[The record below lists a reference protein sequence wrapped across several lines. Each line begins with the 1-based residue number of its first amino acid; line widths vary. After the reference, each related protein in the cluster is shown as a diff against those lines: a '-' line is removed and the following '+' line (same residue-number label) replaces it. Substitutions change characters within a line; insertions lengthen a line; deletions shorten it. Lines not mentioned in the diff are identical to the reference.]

1 MPLIEFT
8 VNRKPVSVEVEAG
21 ATLLTVLR
29 DKLGLMGAKN
39 GCGQGHCGAC
49 TVVIDGEARRSCV
62 VKAAR
67 VAGSEVTTIEG
78 LAGEGGRLH
87 PVQLAFIEAGAI
99 QCGFCTPGMVMSVV
113 ALLSRRPDPTEAD
126 VKKALRHNLC
136 RCTGYASILR
146 AVRLAAAWMRGETA
160 DGGATGAMAAAAG
173 GGVTGAGTAPPG
185 PGRVIGQPAPRTG
198 AVARVKGD
206 PIFAADL
213 FFPDMVHGKLVLSE
227 HPHAEV
233 LAVDSSAALA
243 SPGVLAVLTA
253 ADVPGRNAFGLL
265 VPHQPVLAG
274 DRVRHL
280 GDPVAVVL
288 AETERQA
295 EAAAAAV
302 KVAYRPLPAV
312 FTPEAAL
319 ADGAPRLHEE
329 DGAGQQPNVMHRVE
343 VRKGDGA
350 DAFRRADV
358 IVEDVYTTPM
368 VEHAYLEPEAAVAV
382 PEPGGGVTVWTGSQ
396 GSHAFRQMIAASLAL
411 PEEKVR
417 AIFTPTGGAFGGKE
431 EPTVQIHCAL
441 GAVRLGRP
449 VRMVLSREESIR
461 ISTKRHAERIHMRHG
476 ATRDGRLVAMEAR
489 IVADTGAYASL
500 GKPVVFRSAVVAAG
514 PYDIPNVSAV
524 SVGVYTNNPV
534 AGAFRGFGST
544 QVAFASEVQMDKLA
558 RRLGLD
564 PIEFRR
570 RNALAEGKET
580 ITGQVLGP
588 GTAYLETLEAVAEKI
603 EELRAEARAEALAE
617 TPATPQGQVR
627 AEPRPSA
634 SSPDRRYG
642 VGVAS
647 AYKNVGIGS
656 GKKDAAGAVVGLTET
671 GRLLVRV
678 GATDIGQGSDTVMA
692 QLAAEV
698 TGFALDQV
706 DILSSDTALCPDGEE
721 TTASRQTYVTGNAV
735 VEAARSFRE
744 KLAAFAGEVCGV
756 RPGTVRVEGDGIVFE
771 AAGDNPLAT
780 RGDSGAGGD
789 GLSALGKADSGG
801 LRRVPLAEV
810 SRKARAAGRSL
821 EAESFYV
828 APTTYALRETADKVP
843 GEASGLWDVHFAYS
857 YGTQAALVAVDEA
870 TGEVEVL
877 KVVAAHDAGRVI
889 NPQGARGQLEGG
901 IVMGIGYALSEGLV
915 LEDGRIVND
924 NLSRLRV
931 PGVGLVP
938 AMDPVIIEKPDPGG
952 PFGAKGMGELAM
964 NPTAPAIINAIRDAV
979 GVYVNDLPANP
990 ERVAAPSGGRPEVG
1004 SNRRVAGGR
1013 HGGAMAGVRERGAAL
1028 SEA

>member
-1 MPLIEFT
+1 LPLIEFT
-8 VNRKPVSVEVEAG
+8 VNRKPVKVQVGVEPEAGVEAG
-21 ATLLTVLR
+21 ATLLAVLR

-39 GCGQGHCGAC
+39 GCGKGHCGAC

-67 VAGSEVTTIEG
+67 LAGSEVTTIEG

-87 PVQLAFIEAGAI
+87 PVQVAFIEAGAI

-113 ALLSRRPDPTEAD
+113 ALLSRRPDPTEAE
-126 VKKALRHNLC
+126 VKEALRHNLC

-160 DGGATGAMAAAAG
+160 GGGAAGARAAPADGGAAGAMAAPADGGAA
-173 GGVTGAGTAPPG
+173 GAGTAPPE
-185 PGRVIGQPAPRTG
+185 PGRAIGQPALPEPGRAIGRPTPRAG
-198 AVARVKGD
+198 AAARVTGR

-213 FFPDMVHGKLVLSE
+213 SFPDMVHGKFVLSE

-233 LAVDSSAALA
+233 LAVDASVAQA

-302 KVAYRPLPAV
+302 KATYRPLPAV

-329 DGAGQQPNVMHRVE
+329 DDAAGQRPNIMHRVE
-343 VRKGDGA
+343 VRKGDVA
-350 DAFRRADV
+350 EAFRRADV

-417 AIFTPTGGAFGGKE
+417 VIFTPTGGAFGGKE

-449 VRMVLSREESIR
+449 VKMVLTREESIR

-476 ATRDGRLVAMEAR
+476 ATRDGRLVAMEAC

-558 RRLGLD
+558 RRLELD

-588 GTAYLETLEAVAEKI
+588 GTSYLETLEAVAGKV
-603 EELRAEARAEALAE
+603 EELRAEARVAAARS
-617 TPATPQGQVR
+617 G
-627 AEPRPSA
+627 
-634 SSPDRRYG
+634 RRYG

-647 AYKNVGIGS
+647 AYKNVGIGA
-656 GKKDAAGAVVGLTET
+656 GKRDAAGAVVGLTET

-678 GATDIGQGSDTVMA
+678 GSADIGQGSDTVMA

-706 DILSSDTALCPDGEE
+706 DVLSSDTALCPDGEE

-735 VEAARSFRE
+735 VEAARDFRE
-744 KLAAFAGEVCGV
+744 KLAAFVAKTYGV
-756 RPGTVRVEGDGIVFE
+756 PSDDIRIEGDAIAFGCGGGGANAPDGGGSVF
-771 AAGDNPLAT
+771 P
-780 RGDSGAGGD
+780 
-789 GLSALGKADSGG
+789 
-801 LRRVPLAEV
+801 RRAPLAEV
-810 SRKARAAGRSL
+810 AARARAAGRSL
-821 EAESFYV
+821 EAESVYV
-828 APTTYALRETADKVP
+828 APTTYALRETADKAP
-843 GEASGLWDVHFAYS
+843 GEDPSLWDVHFAYS
-857 YGTQAALVAVDEA
+857 FGTQAALVAVDEE

-889 NPQGARGQLEGG
+889 NPQGVRGQLEGG
-901 IVMGIGYALSEGLV
+901 IVMGIGYALSEGLI
-915 LEDGRIVND
+915 LENGRIVND
-924 NLSRLRV
+924 NLLKLRV
-931 PGVGLVP
+931 PGVGLTP
-938 AMDPVIIEKPDPGG
+938 EMDPVIIEKLDPGG

-979 GVYVNDLPANP
+979 GVYVNDLPADRG
-990 ERVAAPSGGRPEVG
+990 RVAAAI
-1004 SNRRVAGGR
+1004 RR
-1013 HGGAMAGVRERGAAL
+1013 AAQG
-1028 SEA
+1028 EG

>member
-1 MPLIEFT
+1 LPLIEFT
-8 VNRKPVSVEVEAG
+8 VNRKPVKVEVGVEVEAG
-21 ATLLTVLR
+21 ATLLAVLR

-39 GCGQGHCGAC
+39 GCGKGHCGAC
-49 TVVIDGEARRSCV
+49 TVVIDGEARRSCL

-67 VAGSEVTTIEG
+67 LAGSEVTTIEG

-113 ALLSRRPDPTEAD
+113 ALLSRRPDPTEAE
-126 VKKALRHNLC
+126 VKEALRHNLC

-146 AVRLAAAWMRGETA
+146 AVRLAAAWMRGETVG
-160 DGGATGAMAAAAG
+160 GGAAGAMAAAADG
-173 GGVTGAGTAPPG
+173 GAAGAGTTPPE
-185 PGRVIGQPAPRTG
+185 PGRAIGQPTPRAG
-198 AVARVKGD
+198 AAARVTGL

-213 FFPDMVHGKLVLSE
+213 SFPDMVHGKFVLSE

-243 SPGVLAVLTA
+243 FPGVLAVLTA

-265 VPHQPVLAG
+265 VPHQPVLAS

-302 KVAYRPLPAV
+302 KATYRPLPAV

-329 DGAGQQPNVMHRVE
+329 GGAGQLPNVMHRVE
-343 VRKGDGA
+343 VRKGNVA
-350 DAFRRADV
+350 EAFRRADV
-358 IVEDVYTTPM
+358 VVEDVYTTPM

-417 AIFTPTGGAFGGKE
+417 VIFTPTGGAFGGKE

-449 VRMVLSREESIR
+449 VKMVLTREESIR

-500 GKPVVFRSAVVAAG
+500 GQPVVFRSAVVAAG

-558 RRLGLD
+558 RRLELD
-564 PIEFRR
+564 PIELRR

-588 GTAYLETLEAVAEKI
+588 GTSYLETLEAVAGKV
-603 EELRAEARAEALAE
+603 EELRAEARVAAGA
-617 TPATPQGQVR
+617 AAWAGSRSV
-627 AEPRPSA
+627 AARPG
-634 SSPDRRYG
+634 RRYG

-647 AYKNVGIGS
+647 AYKNVGIGA
-656 GKKDAAGAVVGLTET
+656 GKRDAAGAVVGLTET

-678 GATDIGQGSDTVMA
+678 GSADIGQGSDTVMA

-706 DILSSDTALCPDGEE
+706 DVLSSDTALCPDGEE

-735 VEAARSFRE
+735 VEAARGFRE
-744 KLAAFAGEVCGV
+744 KLAAFVAETYGVPSDDIRIEVDAIAFGCGE
-756 RPGTVRVEGDGIVFE
+756 
-771 AAGDNPLAT
+771 
-780 RGDSGAGGD
+780 GG
-789 GLSALGKADSGG
+789 SS
-801 LRRVPLAEV
+801 RRMPLAEV
-810 SRKARAAGRSL
+810 AARARAAGRSL
-821 EAESFYV
+821 EAESVYV

-843 GEASGLWDVHFAYS
+843 GEDPSLWDVHFAYS
-857 YGTQAALVAVDEA
+857 FGTQAALVAVDEV

-889 NPQGARGQLEGG
+889 NPQGVRGQLEGG

-915 LEDGRIVND
+915 LENGRIVND
-924 NLSRLRV
+924 NLLKLRV
-931 PGVGLVP
+931 PGVGLTP
-938 AMDPVIIEKPDPGG
+938 EMDPVIIEKLDPGG

-964 NPTAPAIINAIRDAV
+964 NPTAPAIVNAIRDAV
-979 GVYVNDLPANP
+979 GVYVNDLPADK
-990 ERVAAPSGGRPEVG
+990 ERVVAAI
-1004 SNRRVAGGR
+1004 RRAGQGE
-1013 HGGAMAGVRERGAAL
+1013 G
-1028 SEA
+1028 

>member
-1 MPLIEFT
+1 LPLIEFT
-8 VNRKPVSVEVEAG
+8 VNRKPVSVEAEAG
-21 ATLLTVLR
+21 DTLLGVLR

-39 GCGQGHCGAC
+39 GCGKGHCGAC
-49 TVVIDGEARRSCV
+49 TVVVDGEARRSCV

-113 ALLSRRPDPTEAD
+113 ALLARRSDPTEAE
-126 VKKALRHNLC
+126 VKEALRHNLC

-160 DGGATGAMAAAAG
+160 NAEGGASGAMKAAGLGGASGAMAAAAG
-173 GGVTGAGTAPPG
+173 GGVAGVARTGSAPPG
-185 PGRVIGQPAPRTG
+185 SHRAIGQSAPRAG
-198 AVARVKGD
+198 ATARVTGL

-213 FFPDMVHGKLVLSE
+213 SFPDMVHGKLVLSE

-233 LAVDSSAALA
+233 LAVDASAALA

-253 ADVPGRNAFGLL
+253 ADIPGRNAFGLL

-280 GDPVAVVL
+280 GDPVAVVF

-295 EAAAAAV
+295 EAATAGV
-302 KVAYRPLPAV
+302 RVTYRPLPAV

-329 DGAGQQPNVMHRVE
+329 DGPGQPPNVMHRVE
-343 VRKGDGA
+343 VRKGDVA
-350 DAFRRADV
+350 EAFRRADV

-382 PEPGGGVTVWTGSQ
+382 PGPDGSVTVWTGSQ
-396 GSHAFRQMIAASLAL
+396 GSYAFRQMIAASLGL

-417 AIFTPTGGAFGGKE
+417 VVFTPTGGAFGGKE
-431 EPTVQIHCAL
+431 EPTVQIQCVL

-449 VRMVLSREESIR
+449 VKMVLSREESIR

-500 GKPVVFRSAVVAAG
+500 GQPVVFRSAVVAAG
-514 PYDIPNVSAV
+514 PYDIPNVSSIAI
-524 SVGVYTNNPV
+524 GVYTNNPV

-588 GTAYLETLEAVAEKI
+588 GTSYLETLEAVAGKV
-603 EELRAEARAEALAE
+603 EELRAEARAGSRSGAA
-617 TPATPQGQVR
+617 
-627 AEPRPSA
+627 RPGK
-634 SSPDRRYG
+634 RLG

-647 AYKNVGIGS
+647 AYKNVGIGA
-656 GKKDAAGAVVGLTET
+656 GKRDAAGAVVGLTET

-678 GATDIGQGSDTVMA
+678 GSADIGQGSDTVMA
-692 QLAAEV
+692 QLAAEE
-698 TGFALDQV
+698 TGFGLDQV
-706 DILSSDTALCPDGEE
+706 DVLSSDTALCPDGEE

-735 VEAARSFRE
+735 LEAARGFRE
-744 KLAAFAGEVCGV
+744 KLAAFVAETYGA
-756 RPGTVRVEGDGIVFE
+756 RPGDG
-771 AAGDNPLAT
+771 APLP
-780 RGDSGAGGD
+780 
-789 GLSALGKADSGG
+789 
-801 LRRVPLAEV
+801 VPLVEIA
-810 SRKARAAGRSL
+810 ARARSAGRSI

-828 APTTYALRETADKVP
+828 APTTYALRETADKAP
-843 GEASGLWDVHFAYS
+843 GEDPSLWDVHFAYS
-857 YGTQAALVAVDEA
+857 YGTQAALVAVDEE

-889 NPQGARGQLEGG
+889 NPQGVRGQLEGG

-924 NLSRLRV
+924 NLLKLRV
-931 PGVGLVP
+931 PGVGLTP
-938 AMDPVIIEKPDPGG
+938 EMDPVIIEKLDPGG

-964 NPTAPAIINAIRDAV
+964 NPTAPAIVNAIRDAV
-979 GVYVNDLPANP
+979 GVYVNDLPADKG
-990 ERVAAPSGGRPEVG
+990 RVAEAI
-1004 SNRRVAGGR
+1004 RRAGGS
-1013 HGGAMAGVRERGAAL
+1013 GL
-1028 SEA
+1028 

>member
-1 MPLIEFT
+1 LPLIEFT
-8 VNRKPVSVEVEAG
+8 VNRKPVKVEVGVEVEAG
-21 ATLLTVLR
+21 ATLLAVLR

-39 GCGQGHCGAC
+39 GCGKGHCGAC
-49 TVVIDGEARRSCV
+49 TVVIDGEARRSCL

-67 VAGSEVTTIEG
+67 LAGSEVTTIEG

-113 ALLSRRPDPTEAD
+113 ALLSRRPDPTEAE
-126 VKKALRHNLC
+126 VKEALRHNLC

-146 AVRLAAAWMRGETA
+146 AVRLAAAWMRGETVG
-160 DGGATGAMAAAAG
+160 GGAAGAMAAPADSGAA
-173 GGVTGAGTAPPG
+173 GAGTAPPE
-185 PGRVIGQPAPRTG
+185 PGRAIGQPTPRAG
-198 AVARVKGD
+198 AAARVTGL

-213 FFPDMVHGKLVLSE
+213 SFPDMVHGKLVLSE

-243 SPGVLAVLTA
+243 FPGVLAVLTA

-302 KVAYRPLPAV
+302 KVTYRPLPAV

-329 DGAGQQPNVMHRVE
+329 GGAGQPPNVMHRVE
-343 VRKGDGA
+343 VRKGNVA
-350 DAFRRADV
+350 EAFRRADV

-417 AIFTPTGGAFGGKE
+417 VIFTPTGGAFGGKE

-449 VRMVLSREESIR
+449 VKMVLTREESIR

-544 QVAFASEVQMDKLA
+544 QVAFASEVQMDKVA
-558 RRLGLD
+558 RRLELD
-564 PIEFRR
+564 PIELRR

-588 GTAYLETLEAVAEKI
+588 GTSYLETLEAVAGKV
-603 EELRAEARAEALAE
+603 EELRAEARAAAG
-617 TPATPQGQVR
+617 AAAR
-627 AEPRPSA
+627 AGSRSVAARPG
-634 SSPDRRYG
+634 RRYG

-647 AYKNVGIGS
+647 AYKNVGIGA
-656 GKKDAAGAVVGLTET
+656 GKRDAAGAVVGLTET

-678 GATDIGQGSDTVMA
+678 GSADIGQGSDTVMA

-706 DILSSDTALCPDGEE
+706 DVLSSDTALCPDGEE

-735 VEAARSFRE
+735 LEAARGFRE
-744 KLAAFAGEVCGV
+744 KLAAFVAETYGV
-756 RPGTVRVEGDGIVFE
+756 PSDDIRIEGDGIVF
-771 AAGDNPLAT
+771 GC
-780 RGDSGAGGD
+780 GGGGSNAPD
-789 GLSALGKADSGG
+789 GGG
-801 LRRVPLAEV
+801 SVFPRRAPLAEV
-810 SRKARAAGRSL
+810 AARARAAGRSL
-821 EAESFYV
+821 EAESVYV
-828 APTTYALRETADKVP
+828 APTTYALRETADKAP
-843 GEASGLWDVHFAYS
+843 GEDPSLWDVHFAYS
-857 YGTQAALVAVDEA
+857 FGTQAALVAVNEE

-889 NPQGARGQLEGG
+889 NPQGVRGQLEGG

-915 LEDGRIVND
+915 LENGRIVND
-924 NLSRLRV
+924 NLLKLRV
-931 PGVGLVP
+931 PGVGLTP
-938 AMDPVIIEKPDPGG
+938 EMDPVIIEKLDPGG

-964 NPTAPAIINAIRDAV
+964 NPTAPAVINAIRDAV
-979 GVYVNDLPANP
+979 GVYINDLPADK
-990 ERVAAPSGGRPEVG
+990 ERVAAAIRRAGRSGASGG
-1004 SNRRVAGGR
+1004 
-1013 HGGAMAGVRERGAAL
+1013 
-1028 SEA
+1028 

>member
-1 MPLIEFT
+1 LPLIEFT
-8 VNRKPVSVEVEAG
+8 VNQKPVKVQVGVEPEAG
-21 ATLLTVLR
+21 ATLLAVLR

-39 GCGQGHCGAC
+39 GCGKGHCGAC
-49 TVVIDGEARRSCV
+49 TVVIDGEARRSCL

-67 VAGSEVTTIEG
+67 LAGSEVTTIEG
-78 LAGEGGRLH
+78 LAGDGGRLH
-87 PVQLAFIEAGAI
+87 PVQVAFIEAGAI

-113 ALLSRRPDPTEAD
+113 ALLSRRPDPTEAE
-126 VKKALRHNLC
+126 VKEALRHNLC

-146 AVRLAAAWMRGETA
+146 AVRLAAAWMRGETVG
-160 DGGATGAMAAAAG
+160 GGAAGAMAAAADG
-173 GGVTGAGTAPPG
+173 GAAGAGTAPPE
-185 PGRVIGQPAPRTG
+185 PGRAVGQSAPRAG
-198 AVARVKGD
+198 AAARVTGR

-213 FFPDMVHGKLVLSE
+213 SFPDMVHGKLVLSE

-233 LAVDSSAALA
+233 LAVDASAALA
-243 SPGVLAVLTA
+243 FPGVLAVLTA

-295 EAAAAAV
+295 ETATAGV
-302 KVAYRPLPAV
+302 RVTYRPLPAV

-319 ADGAPRLHEE
+319 AEGAPRLHEE
-329 DGAGQQPNVMHRVE
+329 GGAGQPPNVMHRVE
-343 VRKGDGA
+343 VRKGDVA
-350 DAFRRADV
+350 EAFRRADV

-382 PEPGGGVTVWTGSQ
+382 PAPGGGVTVWTGSQ

-411 PEEKVR
+411 SEEKVR
-417 AIFTPTGGAFGGKE
+417 VIFTPTGGAFGGKE

-449 VRMVLSREESIR
+449 VRMVLTREESIR

-524 SVGVYTNNPV
+524 SIGVYTNNPV

-564 PIEFRR
+564 PIELRR

-588 GTAYLETLEAVAEKI
+588 GTSYLETLEAVAGKVED
-603 EELRAEARAEALAE
+603 LRAEARAAAGAEA
-617 TPATPQGQVR
+617 R
-627 AEPRPSA
+627 AGSRSVAARPG
-634 SSPDRRYG
+634 RRYG

-647 AYKNVGIGS
+647 AYKNVGIGA
-656 GKKDAAGAVVGLTET
+656 GKRDAAGAVVGLTET

-678 GATDIGQGSDTVMA
+678 GSADIGQGSDTVMA

-698 TGFALDQV
+698 TGVALDQV
-706 DILSSDTALCPDGEE
+706 DVLSSDTALCPDGEE

-735 VEAARSFRE
+735 VEAARDFRE
-744 KLAAFAGEVCGV
+744 KLAAFVAKTYGV
-756 RPGTVRVEGDGIVFE
+756 PSDDIRIEGDAIAFGCGGGGANAPDGGGSVF
-771 AAGDNPLAT
+771 P
-780 RGDSGAGGD
+780 
-789 GLSALGKADSGG
+789 
-801 LRRVPLAEV
+801 RRAPLAEV
-810 SRKARAAGRSL
+810 AARARAAGRSL
-821 EAESFYV
+821 EAESVYV
-828 APTTYALRETADKVP
+828 APTTYALRETADKAP
-843 GEASGLWDVHFAYS
+843 GEDPSLWDVHFAYS
-857 YGTQAALVAVDEA
+857 FGTQAALVAVDEE

-889 NPQGARGQLEGG
+889 NPQGVRGQLEGG
-901 IVMGIGYALSEGLV
+901 IVMGIGYALSEGLI
-915 LEDGRIVND
+915 LENGRIVND
-924 NLSRLRV
+924 NLLKLRV
-931 PGVGLVP
+931 PGVGLTP
-938 AMDPVIIEKPDPGG
+938 EMDPVIIEKLDPGG

-979 GVYVNDLPANP
+979 GVYVNDLPADRG
-990 ERVAAPSGGRPEVG
+990 RVAAAI
-1004 SNRRVAGGR
+1004 RR
-1013 HGGAMAGVRERGAAL
+1013 AAQG
-1028 SEA
+1028 EG

>member
-1 MPLIEFT
+1 LPLIEFT
-8 VNRKPVSVEVEAG
+8 VNRKPVSVEAEAG
-21 ATLLTVLR
+21 DTLLGVLR

-39 GCGQGHCGAC
+39 GCGKGHCGAC
-49 TVVIDGEARRSCV
+49 TVVVDGEARRACV

-67 VAGSEVTTIEG
+67 VAGCEVTTIEG
-78 LAGEGGRLH
+78 LADEGGRLH

-113 ALLSRRPDPTEAD
+113 ALLAKCPAPTEAE
-126 VKKALRHNLC
+126 VKEALRHNLC

-160 DGGATGAMAAAAG
+160 EGGASGAMKAASLGGAADTSAGLGGASGHAIGQSAPRAGAAAR
-173 GGVTGAGTAPPG
+173 VTGL
-185 PGRVIGQPAPRTG
+185 
-198 AVARVKGD
+198 

-213 FFPDMVHGKLVLSE
+213 SFPDMVHGKLVLSE

-233 LAVDSSAALA
+233 LAVDASAALA

-280 GDPVAVVL
+280 GDPVAVVF

-295 EAAAAAV
+295 ETATAGV
-302 KVAYRPLPAV
+302 RVTYRPLPAV

-329 DGAGQQPNVMHRVE
+329 GGAGQPPNVMHRVE
-343 VRKGDGA
+343 VRKGDVA
-350 DAFRRADV
+350 EAFRRADV

-396 GSHAFRQMIAASLAL
+396 GSYAFRQMIAASLAL

-417 AIFTPTGGAFGGKE
+417 VIFTPTGGAFGGKE

-500 GKPVVFRSAVVAAG
+500 GQPVVFRSAVVAAG
-514 PYDIPNVSAV
+514 PYDIPNVSSIAI
-524 SVGVYTNNPV
+524 GVYTNNPV

-588 GTAYLETLEAVAEKI
+588 GTSYLETLEAVAGKV
-603 EELRAEARAEALAE
+603 EELRAEARAAAGAEA
-617 TPATPQGQVR
+617 PAGSR
-627 AEPRPSA
+627 SA
-634 SSPDRRYG
+634 TAHPGKRLG

-647 AYKNVGIGS
+647 AYKNVGIGA
-656 GKKDAAGAVVGLTET
+656 GKRDAAGAVVGLTET

-678 GATDIGQGSDTVMA
+678 GSADIGQGSDTVMA

-706 DILSSDTALCPDGEE
+706 DVLSSDTALCPDGEE

-735 VEAARSFRE
+735 LEAARGFRE
-744 KLAAFAGEVCGV
+744 KLAAFVAETYGD
-756 RPGTVRVEGDGIVFE
+756 RPGDGT
-771 AAGDNPLAT
+771 PQP
-780 RGDSGAGGD
+780 
-789 GLSALGKADSGG
+789 
-801 LRRVPLAEV
+801 VPLAEV
-810 SRKARAAGRSL
+810 ATQARSAGRSI

-828 APTTYALRETADKVP
+828 APTTYALRETADKAP
-843 GEASGLWDVHFAYS
+843 GEDPSLWDVHFAYC

-889 NPQGARGQLEGG
+889 NPQGVRGQLEGG

-915 LEDGRIVND
+915 LEDGRIIND
-924 NLSRLRV
+924 NLLKLRV
-931 PGVGLVP
+931 PGIGLTP
-938 AMDPVIIEKPDPGG
+938 EMDPVIIEKLDPGG

-979 GVYVNDLPANP
+979 GVYVNDLPADKG
-990 ERVAAPSGGRPEVG
+990 RVAAAIRRAARRGGQ
-1004 SNRRVAGGR
+1004 
-1013 HGGAMAGVRERGAAL
+1013 
-1028 SEA
+1028 

>member
-1 MPLIEFT
+1 LPLLEFT
-8 VNRKPVSVEVEAG
+8 VNRKPVSVEAEAG
-21 ATLLTVLR
+21 ATLLAVLR

-39 GCGQGHCGAC
+39 GCGKGHCGAC
-49 TVVIDGEARRSCV
+49 TVVIDGEARRSCL
-62 VKAAR
+62 VKTAR
-67 VAGSEVTTIEG
+67 VAGCEVTTIEG

-99 QCGFCTPGMVMSVV
+99 QCGFCTPGMVMSVA
-113 ALLSRRPDPTEAD
+113 ALLAKRPDPTEAE
-126 VKKALRHNLC
+126 VKEALRHNLC

-160 DGGATGAMAAAAG
+160 DGGAAGAMAAAAG
-173 GGVTGAGTAPPG
+173 GGVAGVARAGAGSAPPG
-185 PGRVIGQPAPRTG
+185 PHHAFGQSAPRAG
-198 AVARVKGD
+198 AAARVTGL

-213 FFPDMVHGKLVLSE
+213 SFPDMVHGKLVLSE
-227 HPHAEV
+227 HPHADV
-233 LAVDSSAALA
+233 LAVDASAALA

-280 GDPVAVVL
+280 GDPVAVVF

-295 EAAAAAV
+295 EAATAGV
-302 KVAYRPLPAV
+302 RVTYRPLPAV

-329 DGAGQQPNVMHRVE
+329 GGAGQRPNVMHRVE
-343 VRKGDGA
+343 VRKGDVA
-350 DAFRRADV
+350 EAFRRAEV

-396 GSHAFRQMIAASLAL
+396 GSYAFRQMIAASLAL

-417 AIFTPTGGAFGGKE
+417 VIFTPTGGAFGGKE

-449 VRMVLSREESIR
+449 VRMVLTREESIR

-500 GKPVVFRSAVVAAG
+500 GQPVVFRSAVVAAG

-564 PIEFRR
+564 PIELRR

-588 GTAYLETLEAVAEKI
+588 GTSYAETLEAVAGKV
-603 EELRAEARAEALAE
+603 EELRAEARAGSRSAA
-617 TPATPQGQVR
+617 A
-627 AEPRPSA
+627 RPGK
-634 SSPDRRYG
+634 RLG

-647 AYKNVGIGS
+647 AYKNVGIGA
-656 GKKDAAGAVVGLTET
+656 GKRDAAGAVVGLTET

-678 GATDIGQGSDTVMA
+678 GSADIGQGSDTVMA

-706 DILSSDTALCPDGEE
+706 DVLSSDTTLCPDGEE

-735 VEAARSFRE
+735 VEAARGFRE
-744 KLAAFAGEVCGV
+744 KLAAFVAETYGA
-756 RPGTVRVEGDGIVFE
+756 RPGDGT
-771 AAGDNPLAT
+771 PQP
-780 RGDSGAGGD
+780 
-789 GLSALGKADSGG
+789 
-801 LRRVPLAEV
+801 VPLAEV
-810 SRKARAAGRSL
+810 AARARAAGRTI

-828 APTTYALRETADKVP
+828 APTTYALRETADKAP
-843 GEASGLWDVHFAYS
+843 GEDPSLWDVHFAYS
-857 YGTQAALVAVDEA
+857 YGTQAALVAVDEV

-889 NPQGARGQLEGG
+889 NPQGVRGQLEGG

-924 NLSRLRV
+924 NLLKLRV
-931 PGVGLVP
+931 PGVGLTP
-938 AMDPVIIEKPDPGG
+938 EMDPVIIEKLDPGG

-979 GVYVNDLPANP
+979 GVYVNDLPADK
-990 ERVAAPSGGRPEVG
+990 G
-1004 SNRRVAGGR
+1004 RVAGAIR
-1013 HGGAMAGVRERGAAL
+1013 WAARRGGAGPAGSLDRGRARSCSSWGTATW
-1028 SEA
+1028 

>member
-1 MPLIEFT
+1 LPLIEFT
-8 VNRKPVSVEVEAG
+8 VNRKPVKVEVGVEVEAG
-21 ATLLTVLR
+21 ATLLAVLR

-39 GCGQGHCGAC
+39 GCGKGHCGAC
-49 TVVIDGEARRSCV
+49 TVVIDGEARRSCL

-67 VAGSEVTTIEG
+67 LAGSEVTTIEG

-113 ALLSRRPDPTEAD
+113 ALLSRRPDPTEAE
-126 VKKALRHNLC
+126 VKEALRHNLC

-160 DGGATGAMAAAAG
+160 GAGDVAGAMAAPAD
-173 GGVTGAGTAPPG
+173 GGVVGAGTTPPE
-185 PGRVIGQPAPRTG
+185 PGRAIGQPTPRAG
-198 AVARVKGD
+198 AAARVTGL

-213 FFPDMVHGKLVLSE
+213 SFPDMVHGKLVLSE

-233 LAVDSSAALA
+233 LAVDASAALA
-243 SPGVLAVLTA
+243 FPGVLAVLTA

-288 AETERQA
+288 AETEWQA

-302 KVAYRPLPAV
+302 KVTYRPLPAV

-319 ADGAPRLHEE
+319 AEGAPRLHEE
-329 DGAGQQPNVMHRVE
+329 GGAGEQPNVMHRVE
-343 VRKGDGA
+343 VRKGNVA
-350 DAFRRADV
+350 EAFRRADV

-417 AIFTPTGGAFGGKE
+417 VIFTPTGGAFGGKE

-449 VRMVLSREESIR
+449 VKMVLTREESIR

-544 QVAFASEVQMDKLA
+544 QVAFASEVQMDKVA
-558 RRLGLD
+558 RRLELD
-564 PIEFRR
+564 PIELRR

-588 GTAYLETLEAVAEKI
+588 GTSYLETLEAVAGKVG
-603 EELRAEARAEALAE
+603 ELRAEARVAAGA
-617 TPATPQGQVR
+617 AAR
-627 AEPRPSA
+627 AGSRFAAARPG
-634 SSPDRRYG
+634 RRYG

-647 AYKNVGIGS
+647 AYKNVGIGA
-656 GKKDAAGAVVGLTET
+656 GKRDAAGAVVGLTET

-678 GATDIGQGSDTVMA
+678 GSADIGQGSDTVMA

-706 DILSSDTALCPDGEE
+706 DVLSSDTALCPDGEE

-735 VEAARSFRE
+735 LEAARGFRE
-744 KLAAFAGEVCGV
+744 KLAAFVAETYGV
-756 RPGTVRVEGDGIVFE
+756 RPGDGTLQPV
-771 AAGDNPLAT
+771 
-780 RGDSGAGGD
+780 S
-789 GLSALGKADSGG
+789 
-801 LRRVPLAEV
+801 LAEV
-810 SRKARAAGRSL
+810 AARARAAGRSL
-821 EAESFYV
+821 EAESVYV

-843 GEASGLWDVHFAYS
+843 GEDPSLWDVHFAYS
-857 YGTQAALVAVDEA
+857 FGTQAALVAVDEE

-889 NPQGARGQLEGG
+889 NPQGVRGQLEGG

-915 LEDGRIVND
+915 LENGRIVND
-924 NLSRLRV
+924 NLLKLRV
-931 PGVGLVP
+931 PGVGLTP
-938 AMDPVIIEKPDPGG
+938 EMDPVIIEKLDPGG

-964 NPTAPAIINAIRDAV
+964 NPTAPAVINAIRDAV
-979 GVYVNDLPANP
+979 GVYINDLPADK
-990 ERVAAPSGGRPEVG
+990 ERVAAAI
-1004 SNRRVAGGR
+1004 RRAAR
-1013 HGGAMAGVRERGAAL
+1013 RGGAGPAGSPGQGEG
-1028 SEA
+1028 

>member
-8 VNRKPVSVEVEAG
+8 VNRKPVKVEVGVEVEAG
-21 ATLLTVLR
+21 ATLLAVLR

-39 GCGQGHCGAC
+39 GCGKGHCGAC
-49 TVVIDGEARRSCV
+49 TVVIDGEARRSCL

-67 VAGSEVTTIEG
+67 LAGSEVTTIEG

-87 PVQLAFIEAGAI
+87 PVQVAFIEAGAI

-113 ALLSRRPDPTEAD
+113 ALLSRQPDPTEAE
-126 VKKALRHNLC
+126 VKEALRHNLC

-160 DGGATGAMAAAAG
+160 GGGAAGAMAAAADG
-173 GGVTGAGTAPPG
+173 GAAGAGTTPPE
-185 PGRVIGQPAPRTG
+185 PGRAIGQPTPRAG
-198 AVARVKGD
+198 AAARVTGL

-213 FFPDMVHGKLVLSE
+213 SFPDMVHGKFVLSE

-243 SPGVLAVLTA
+243 FPGVLAVLTA

-302 KVAYRPLPAV
+302 KATYRPLPAV

-329 DGAGQQPNVMHRVE
+329 GGAGQPPNIMHRVE
-343 VRKGDGA
+343 VRKGDVA
-350 DAFRRADV
+350 EAFRRADV

-417 AIFTPTGGAFGGKE
+417 VIFTPTGGAFGGKE

-449 VRMVLSREESIR
+449 VKMVLTREESIR

-500 GKPVVFRSAVVAAG
+500 GQPVVFRSAVVAAG
-514 PYDIPNVSAV
+514 PYDIPNVSSIAI
-524 SVGVYTNNPV
+524 GVYTNNPV

-558 RRLGLD
+558 RRLELD

-580 ITGQVLGP
+580 ITGQVLGL
-588 GTAYLETLEAVAEKI
+588 GTSYLETLEAVAGKV
-603 EELRAEARAEALAE
+603 EELRAEARVAAGAAVTEARATARSQ
-617 TPATPQGQVR
+617 TPG
-627 AEPRPSA
+627 EPRSA
-634 SSPDRRYG
+634 PARPGKRLG

-647 AYKNVGIGS
+647 AYKNVGIGA
-656 GKKDAAGAVVGLTET
+656 GKRDAAGAVVGLTET

-678 GATDIGQGSDTVMA
+678 GSADIGQGSDTVMA
-692 QLAAEV
+692 QLAVEV

-706 DILSSDTALCPDGEE
+706 DVLSSDTALCPDGEE

-735 VEAARSFRE
+735 VEAARDFRE
-744 KLAAFAGEVCGV
+744 KLAAFVAETYGLPSDDI
-756 RPGTVRVEGDGIVFE
+756 RIEGDAIAFGCGGGGANAPDGGGSVF
-771 AAGDNPLAT
+771 P
-780 RGDSGAGGD
+780 
-789 GLSALGKADSGG
+789 
-801 LRRVPLAEV
+801 RRASLAEV
-810 SRKARAAGRSL
+810 AARARAAGRSL
-821 EAESFYV
+821 EAESVYV

-843 GEASGLWDVHFAYS
+843 GEDPCLWDVHFAYS
-857 YGTQAALVAVDEA
+857 YGTQAALVAVDEE

-889 NPQGARGQLEGG
+889 NPQGVRGQLEGG

-915 LEDGRIVND
+915 LENGRIVND
-924 NLSRLRV
+924 NLLKLRV
-931 PGVGLVP
+931 PGVGLTP
-938 AMDPVIIEKPDPGG
+938 EMDPVIIEKPDPGG

-964 NPTAPAIINAIRDAV
+964 NPTAPAVINAIRDAV
-979 GVYVNDLPANP
+979 GVYINDLPADK
-990 ERVAAPSGGRPEVG
+990 ERVAAAI
-1004 SNRRVAGGR
+1004 RR
-1013 HGGAMAGVRERGAAL
+1013 AAQG
-1028 SEA
+1028 EG

>member
-1 MPLIEFT
+1 
-8 VNRKPVSVEVEAG
+8 
-21 ATLLTVLR
+21 
-29 DKLGLMGAKN
+29 
-39 GCGQGHCGAC
+39 
-49 TVVIDGEARRSCV
+49 
-62 VKAAR
+62 
-67 VAGSEVTTIEG
+67 
-78 LAGEGGRLH
+78 
-87 PVQLAFIEAGAI
+87 LAFIEAGAI

-113 ALLSRRPDPTEAD
+113 ALLSRRPDPTEAE
-126 VKKALRHNLC
+126 VKEALRHNLC

-160 DGGATGAMAAAAG
+160 DGAG
-173 GGVTGAGTAPPG
+173 SAPPG
-185 PGRVIGQPAPRTG
+185 PHRAVGQSAPRAG
-198 AVARVKGD
+198 AAARVTGL

-213 FFPDMVHGKLVLSE
+213 SFPDMVHGKLVLSE

-233 LAVDSSAALA
+233 LAVDASAALA

-280 GDPVAVVL
+280 GDPVAVVF
-288 AETERQA
+288 AETEREA
-295 EAAAAAV
+295 EAATAGV
-302 KVAYRPLPAV
+302 RVTYRPLPAV

-329 DGAGQQPNVMHRVE
+329 DGPGGQPNVMHRVE
-343 VRKGDGA
+343 VRKGDVA
-350 DAFRRADV
+350 EAFRRADV

-382 PEPGGGVTVWTGSQ
+382 PGPGGSVTVWTGSQ
-396 GSHAFRQMIAASLAL
+396 GSYAFRQMIAASLAL
-411 PEEKVR
+411 PDEKVR
-417 AIFTPTGGAFGGKE
+417 VIFTPTGGAFGGKE

-500 GKPVVFRSAVVAAG
+500 GQPVVFRSAVVAAG

-524 SVGVYTNNPV
+524 SIGVYTNNPV

-580 ITGQVLGP
+580 ITGQILGP
-588 GTAYLETLEAVAEKI
+588 GTSYLETLEAVAGKV
-603 EELRAEARAEALAE
+603 EELRAEARAAAAAEA
-617 TPATPQGQVR
+617 R
-627 AEPRPSA
+627 AGSGSAAARPSK
-634 SSPDRRYG
+634 RLG

-647 AYKNVGIGS
+647 AYKNVGIGA
-656 GKKDAAGAVVGLTET
+656 GKRDAAGAVVGLTET

-678 GATDIGQGSDTVMA
+678 GSADIGQGSDTVMA

-706 DILSSDTALCPDGEE
+706 DVLSSDTALCPDGEE

-735 VEAARSFRE
+735 LEAARGFRE
-744 KLAAFAGEVCGV
+744 KLAAFVAETYGA
-756 RPGTVRVEGDGIVFE
+756 RPGDGTSQ
-771 AAGDNPLAT
+771 P
-780 RGDSGAGGD
+780 
-789 GLSALGKADSGG
+789 
-801 LRRVPLAEV
+801 VPLVEV
-810 SRKARAAGRSL
+810 AARARSAGRSI

-828 APTTYALRETADKVP
+828 APTTHALRETADKAP
-843 GEASGLWDVHFAYS
+843 GEDPSLWDVHFAYC
-857 YGTQAALVAVDEA
+857 YGTQAALVAVDEE

-889 NPQGARGQLEGG
+889 NPQGVRGQLEGG

-924 NLSRLRV
+924 NLLKLRV
-931 PGVGLVP
+931 PGVGLTP
-938 AMDPVIIEKPDPGG
+938 EMDPVIIEKLDPGG

-964 NPTAPAIINAIRDAV
+964 NPTAPAIVNAIRDAV
-979 GVYVNDLPANP
+979 GVYVNDLPADKG
-990 ERVAAPSGGRPEVG
+990 RVTAAI
-1004 SNRRVAGGR
+1004 RRAGGS
-1013 HGGAMAGVRERGAAL
+1013 GL
-1028 SEA
+1028 

>member
-1 MPLIEFT
+1 LLLPRLEFT
-8 VNRKPVSVEVEAG
+8 VNGRPVGVEAEAG
-21 ATLLTVLR
+21 DTLLAVLR
-29 DKLGLMGAKN
+29 DKLGLMGTKN
-39 GCGQGHCGAC
+39 GCGKGHCGAC
-49 TVVIDGEARRSCV
+49 TVIVNGEARRSCL

-67 VAGSEVTTIEG
+67 VAGSEVATIEG

-87 PVQLAFIEAGAI
+87 PTQQAFIEAGAI
-99 QCGFCTPGMVMSVV
+99 QCGFCAPGMVMSVV
-113 ALLSRRPDPTEAD
+113 ALLAKRPDPTEAE
-126 VKKALRHNLC
+126 VKDALRHNLC

-146 AVRLAAAWMRGETA
+146 AVRLAAARMRGESA
-160 DGGATGAMAAAAG
+160 DGGAAGAMAAGDDAVGEAVTAG
-173 GGVTGAGTAPPG
+173 AIGRPASFG
-185 PGRVIGQPAPRTG
+185 PYRAIGHSAPRAG
-198 AVARVKGD
+198 AVARVTGA
-206 PIFAADL
+206 PLFAADISL
-213 FFPDMVHGKLVLSE
+213 PDLAHGKFVFSE
-227 HPHAEV
+227 HPHADV
-233 LAVDSSAALA
+233 LVVDASAAMA
-243 SPGVLAVLTA
+243 SPGVLAVFTA
-253 ADVPGRNAFGLL
+253 ADIPGRNGFGLL

-274 DRVRHL
+274 ARVRHL
-280 GDPVAVVL
+280 GDPVAVVF

-295 EAAAAAV
+295 EAATSAV
-302 KVAYRPLPAV
+302 RVTYRPLPAV

-329 DGAGQQPNVMHRVE
+329 DDAAGQQPNIMHRVE
-343 VRKGDGA
+343 VRKGDVA

-382 PEPGGGVTVWTGSQ
+382 PDPGGGGVTVWTGSQ
-396 GSHAFRQMIAASLAL
+396 GSHAFQRMIAASLAL

-417 AIFTPTGGAFGGKE
+417 VIYTPAGGAFGGKE
-431 EPTVQIHCAL
+431 EPTVQIQCAL
-441 GAVRLGRP
+441 AALRLGRP
-449 VRMVLSREESIR
+449 AKMVLTREESIR
-461 ISTKRHAERIHMRHG
+461 ISTKRHAESIHMRHG
-476 ATRDGRLVAMEAR
+476 ATRDGRLVAVEAR

-514 PYDIPNVSAV
+514 PYDIPNVSSMAI
-524 SVGVYTNNPV
+524 GVYTNNPV

-588 GTAYLETLEAVAEKI
+588 GTAFVETLDAVAAKV
-603 EELRAEARAEALAE
+603 EELRAEARD
-617 TPATPQGQVR
+617 
-627 AEPRPSA
+627 EPRSA
-634 SSPDRRYG
+634 AVRPGRRYG

-656 GKKDAAGAVVGLTET
+656 GKRDAAGAVVGLTET

-698 TGFALDQV
+698 TGVALDQV
-706 DILSSDTALCPDGEE
+706 DVLSSDTALCPDGEE

-735 VEAARSFRE
+735 VEAARGFNAA
-744 KLAAFAGEVCGV
+744 LAAFVAETYGV
-756 RPGTVRVEGDGIVFE
+756 RPGGIRIEGDAIAFGC
-771 AAGDNPLAT
+771 GG
-780 RGDSGAGGD
+780 GDSIFP
-789 GLSALGKADSGG
+789 
-801 LRRVPLAEV
+801 RRAPLAEV
-810 SRKARAAGRSL
+810 AARARAAGRSI

-828 APTTYALRETADKVP
+828 APATHALRETADKVP
-843 GEASGLWDVHFAYS
+843 GEDQSLWDVHFAYS
-857 YGTQAALVAVDEA
+857 YGAQAALVAVDEE

-924 NLSRLRV
+924 NLLKLRI
-931 PGVGLVP
+931 PGVGLTP
-938 AMDPVIIEKPDPGG
+938 EMDPVIIEKLDPGG

-979 GVYVNDLPANP
+979 GVYVNDLPADK
-990 ERVAAPSGGRPEVG
+990 ERVAAAI
-1004 SNRRVAGGR
+1004 RRAGDP
-1013 HGGAMAGVRERGAAL
+1013 RG
-1028 SEA
+1028 

>member
-1 MPLIEFT
+1 LPRLKFT
-8 VNRKPVSVEVEAG
+8 VNRKPVSVETEGG
-21 ATLLTVLR
+21 ATLLSVLR
-29 DKLGLMGAKN
+29 DELGLTGAKN
-39 GCGQGHCGAC
+39 GCGKGHCGAC
-49 TVVIDGEARRSCV
+49 TVVVDGEARRSCL

-78 LAGEGGRLH
+78 LTGEGGRLH
-87 PVQLAFIEAGAI
+87 PVQRAFIEAGAI

-113 ALLSRRPDPTEAD
+113 ALLAKRPDPTEVE
-126 VKKALRHNLC
+126 VKQALRHNLC

-146 AVRLAAAWMRGETA
+146 AVRLAAAWMRGESA
-160 DGGATGAMAAAAG
+160 EGAAAGAMAPSERGATGVTRASAG
-173 GGVTGAGTAPPG
+173 SVSPG
-185 PGRVIGQPAPRTG
+185 SPRAIGRPAPRAG
-198 AVARVKGD
+198 AVARVTGT

-213 FFPDMVHGKLVLSE
+213 SFPDLVHGKLVFSE
-227 HPHAEV
+227 YPHAEV
-233 LAVDSSAALA
+233 LAVDTSAALA
-243 SPGVLAVLTA
+243 SPGVMAVLTA

-280 GDPVAVVL
+280 GDPVAVVF

-295 EAAAAAV
+295 ETATAGV
-302 KVAYRPLPAV
+302 RVTYRPLPAV

-329 DGAGQQPNVMHRVE
+329 DGAGQPPNVMHRVE
-343 VRKGDGA
+343 VRKGHVA
-350 DAFRRADV
+350 EAFRRADV

-396 GSHAFRQMIAASLAL
+396 GSYAFRQMIAASLAL

-417 AIFTPTGGAFGGKE
+417 VVFTPTGGAFGGKE
-431 EPTVQIHCAL
+431 EPTVQIQCAL

-514 PYDIPNVSAV
+514 PYDIPNVS
-524 SVGVYTNNPV
+524 SVAIGVYTNNPV

-588 GTAYLETLEAVAEKI
+588 GTAYLETLEAVAGKV
-603 EELRAEARAEALAE
+603 EELRAE
-617 TPATPQGQVR
+617 VR
-627 AEPRPSA
+627 AAAGVEMRVAVAPGAAAKTRSAAARPG
-634 SSPDRRYG
+634 RRLG

-647 AYKNVGIGS
+647 AYKNVGIGA
-656 GKKDAAGAVVGLTET
+656 GKRDAAGAVVGLTET

-706 DILSSDTALCPDGEE
+706 DVLSSDTALCPDGEE

-735 VEAARSFRE
+735 LEAARGFRE
-744 KLAAFAGEVCGV
+744 KLAAFVAETYGA
-756 RPGTVRVEGDGIVFE
+756 RPGEGTPQPKPQP
-771 AAGDNPLAT
+771 APQP
-780 RGDSGAGGD
+780 
-789 GLSALGKADSGG
+789 
-801 LRRVPLAEV
+801 VPLAEV
-810 SRKARAAGRSL
+810 AARVRAAGRTI

-828 APTTYALRETADKVP
+828 APATYALRETADKAP
-843 GEASGLWDVHFAYS
+843 GEDPNLWDVHFAYS

-889 NPQGARGQLEGG
+889 NPQGVRGQLEGG

-915 LEDGRIVND
+915 LEGGRIVND
-924 NLSRLRV
+924 NLLKLRI
-931 PGVGLVP
+931 PGVGLTP
-938 AMDPVIIEKPDPGG
+938 EMDPVIIEKLDPGG

-979 GVYVNDLPANP
+979 GVYVNDLPADKG
-990 ERVAAPSGGRPEVG
+990 RVAAAIKRAA
-1004 SNRRVAGGR
+1004 RRGQ
-1013 HGGAMAGVRERGAAL
+1013 
-1028 SEA
+1028 

>member
-1 MPLIEFT
+1 LSLVEFT
-8 VNRKPVSVEVEAG
+8 VNRKPVSVETEAG

-39 GCGQGHCGAC
+39 GCGKGHCGAC

-62 VKAAR
+62 VKTAR

-113 ALLSRRPDPTEAD
+113 ALLSRCPDPTEAE
-126 VKKALRHNLC
+126 VKEALRHNLC

-160 DGGATGAMAAAAG
+160 SADGGASAMKAAGLGGAADTSADLVSGRAVGHSAPRAGAAAR
-173 GGVTGAGTAPPG
+173 VTGA
-185 PGRVIGQPAPRTG
+185 
-198 AVARVKGD
+198 

-213 FFPDMVHGKLVLSE
+213 SFPDMVHGKLVLSE

-233 LAVDSSAALA
+233 LAVDASAALA

-253 ADVPGRNAFGLL
+253 ADIPGRNAFGLL

-280 GDPVAVVL
+280 GDPVAVVF

-295 EAAAAAV
+295 EAATAGV
-302 KVAYRPLPAV
+302 RVTYRPLPAV

-329 DGAGQQPNVMHRVE
+329 AGAGQPPNVMHRVE
-343 VRKGDGA
+343 VRKGDVA
-350 DAFRRADV
+350 EAFRRADV

-382 PEPGGGVTVWTGSQ
+382 PGPGGSVTVWTGSQ
-396 GSHAFRQMIAASLAL
+396 GSYAFRQMIAASLAL

-417 AIFTPTGGAFGGKE
+417 VIFTPTGGAFGGKE

-441 GAVRLGRP
+441 GAMRLGRP

-500 GKPVVFRSAVVAAG
+500 GQPVVFRSAVVAAG
-514 PYDIPNVSAV
+514 PYDIPNVSSIAI
-524 SVGVYTNNPV
+524 GVYTNNPV

-564 PIEFRR
+564 PIELRR

-588 GTAYLETLEAVAEKI
+588 GTSYLETLEAVAGKV
-603 EELRAEARAEALAE
+603 EELRAEARAAAGVEA
-617 TPATPQGQVR
+617 R
-627 AEPRPSA
+627 AARPGK
-634 SSPDRRYG
+634 RLG

-647 AYKNVGIGS
+647 AYKNVGIGA
-656 GKKDAAGAVVGLTET
+656 GKRDAAGAVVGLTET

-678 GATDIGQGSDTVMA
+678 GSADIGQGSDTVMA

-698 TGFALDQV
+698 TGVALD
-706 DILSSDTALCPDGEE
+706 DIDVLSSDTALCPDGEE

-735 VEAARSFRE
+735 LEAARGFRE
-744 KLAAFAGEVCGV
+744 KLAAFVAETYGAPSDDI
-756 RPGTVRVEGDGIVFE
+756 RIEGDAIAFGC
-771 AAGDNPLAT
+771 G
-780 RGDSGAGGD
+780 GGGA
-789 GLSALGKADSGG
+789 S
-801 LRRVPLAEV
+801 RRMPLAEV
-810 SRKARAAGRSL
+810 AARARAAGRTI

-828 APTTYALRETADKVP
+828 APTTYALRETADKAP
-843 GEASGLWDVHFAYS
+843 GEDPSLWDVHFAYC

-889 NPQGARGQLEGG
+889 NPQGVRGQLEGG

-915 LEDGRIVND
+915 LEDGRIIND
-924 NLSRLRV
+924 NLLKLRV
-931 PGVGLVP
+931 PGIGLTP
-938 AMDPVIIEKPDPGG
+938 EMDPVIIEKLDPGG

-979 GVYVNDLPANP
+979 GVYVNDLPADKG
-990 ERVAAPSGGRPEVG
+990 RVAEAIRRASGSG
-1004 SNRRVAGGR
+1004 
-1013 HGGAMAGVRERGAAL
+1013 L
-1028 SEA
+1028 